1 MPQDGPEGGGEAV
14 LPLLRSLDT
23 RILIIAVFMNHS
35 PRVVRPIWIDFDGRP
50 KPYNVIEPGTG
61 RKMNT
66 YVGHPW
72 LFRDADTDE
81 PLRVNSKELFLPKPT
96 DEGMHSFAKIT
107 LPVFSLKE
115 RALQVIRR
123 LVRPEDYRRLEIARC
138 LHEDLEDQPSVLK
151 DMKLIIQ
158 RVEQRLLERSPDQEA
173 ITQEALQYGYY

>member
-1 MPQDGPEGGGEAV
+1 MR
-14 LPLLRSLDT
+14 PLLRSLDT

-66 YVGHPW
+66 YVGEWTHTAGFMQWGSCRRDMVCLRPNLLNVVVMFASCAHIAFLGHPW

-81 PLRVNSKELFLPKPT
+81 PLRVNSKELFLPKPI

-107 LPVFSLKE
+107 LPGE
-115 RALQVIRR
+115 VIAI
-123 LVRPEDYRRLEIARC
+123 VSCCKHRPIN
-138 LHEDLEDQPSVLK
+138 
-151 DMKLIIQ
+151 
-158 RVEQRLLERSPDQEA
+158 
-173 ITQEALQYGYY
+173 T